1 MLKPKQLDFI
11 EKLIANPLLP
21 DTELAEEIGVNR
33 NTLRN
38 WKKNPE
44 FQEEYKRRLAEIW
57 QDSERTAIEMMQSL
71 ARSGD
76 FKANKYILD
85 SLGYAPT
92 QKIDATVS
100 QDVVIN
106 IGD

>member
-1 MLKPKQLDFI
+1 MLKPKQINFI
-11 EKLIANPLLP
+11 ERLIANPLLP

-57 QDSERTAIEMMQSL
+57 QDSERAAIDMMQSL

-85 SLGYAPT
+85 SLGYAPS

>member
-1 MLKPKQLDFI
+1 MLKLKQLDFI
-11 EKLIANPLLP
+11 ERLIANPFKT
-21 DTELAEEIGVNR
+21 DTALAKEVGVHR
-33 NTLRN
+33 NTLHI
-38 WKKNPE
+38 WKQDPE
-44 FQEEYKRRLAEIW
+44 FQAEYKKRMAEVW
-57 QDSERTAIEMMQSL
+57 QDSERAAVATVQNL

-76 FKANKYILD
+76 FKAAKYILD
-85 SLGYAPT
+85 SLDYAPS